1 MLRAMRA
8 SRVAVAISRRS
19 RRRKLELFVRT
30 VQPAADSTILDVG
43 VEDGA
48 PGDGSVFAT
57 ANFIE
62 QGWPAGHLTAVGLH
76 EGRAFSE
83 AYPHVPYVQADGR
96 HLPFGDAT
104 FDAVL
109 CNAVIEHVGDL
120 ASQRAL
126 VDECCRVGKIVI
138 LTTPDRRFPI
148 EQHTYLPLIHWLPE
162 RLYRPLLRRVAADR
176 VGDIRLLT
184 PRQLARMFPSDR
196 DVAVLQR
203 GMSVVV
209 AASSARPSGAIV

>member
-1 MLRAMRA
+1 MLRAVRA

-19 RRRKLELFVRT
+19 RRRKLELFVRVVRPT
-30 VQPAADSTILDVG
+30 AGSEILDVG

-48 PGDGSVFAT
+48 PGDGRVFAT

-62 QGWPAGHLTAVGLH
+62 QGWPAGRLTAVGLH

-83 AYPHVPYVQADGR
+83 AYPDVTYVQADAR
-96 HLPFGDAT
+96 HLPFADAS

-109 CNAVIEHVGDL
+109 CNAVIEHVGDV

-126 VDECCRVGKIVI
+126 VDECCRVGRVVIV
-138 LTTPDRRFPI
+138 TTPDRRFPV
-148 EQHTYLPLIHWLPE
+148 EQHTYLPIVHWLPE
-162 RLYRPLLRRVAADR
+162 RFYRPLLRRVAADR

-184 PRQLARMFPSDR
+184 PRQLARMFPANREVS
-196 DVAVLQR
+196 VLQQ
-203 GMSVVV
+203 GMSAVV
-209 AASSARPSGAIV
+209 AARPRD

>member
-19 RRRKLELFVRT
+19 RQRKLALFVQVVR
-30 VQPAADSTILDVG
+30 PAADSTVLDVG

-48 PGDGSVFAT
+48 PGDGRVFAT

-62 QGWPAGHLTAVGLH
+62 QGWPAGRLTAVGLH

-83 AYPHVPYVQADGR
+83 AYPEVAYVQADAR
-96 HLPFGDAT
+96 QLPFEDAS

-109 CNAVIEHVGDL
+109 CNAVIEHVGDRG
-120 ASQRAL
+120 SQQAL
-126 VDECCRVGKIVI
+126 VDECCRVGRVVI

-148 EQHTYLPLIHWLPE
+148 EQHTYLPLVHWLPE
-162 RLYRPLLRRVAADR
+162 RLYRPLLRRIAADR

-184 PRQLARMFPSDR
+184 PRRLARMFPADR
-196 DVAVLQR
+196 QVDVLQQ

-209 AASSARPSGAIV
+209 VARPLG